1 MVAAVAAP
9 GTFVF
14 LSALVTPWVRRRVPQ
29 HRDACALF
37 FFFAVQVAVVSVAAE
52 ETWMTALILGAAL
65 EGVVL
70 SVWFLPTRESRWRSF
85 ERQFR
90 AWAAERQRD
99 ASRS

>member
-14 LSALVTPWVRRRVPQ
+14 LSALLTPWVRRRVPQ
-29 HRDACALF
+29 HRDACALT
-37 FFFAVQVAVVSVAAE
+37 FFFAVQVAVISVAAKE
-52 ETWMTALILGAAL
+52 PWMTALILGAAL

-70 SVWFLPTRESRWRSF
+70 AAWFLPTRASRWREF

-90 AWAAERQRD
+90 AWAAERQRV
-99 ASRS
+99 SR

>member
-14 LSALVTPWVRRRVPQ
+14 LSALLTPWARRRLPQ

-37 FFFAVQVAVVSVAAE
+37 FFFAVQVAVVSVAAKE
-52 ETWMTALILGAAL
+52 PWMTALILGLAMEAIVLAL
-65 EGVVL
+65 
-70 SVWFLPTRESRWRSF
+70 WFLPTRESRWRDF

-90 AWAAERQRD
+90 AWAADRQRE

>member
-14 LSALVTPWVRRRVPQ
+14 LSALLTPWVRRRLPQ

-37 FFFAVQVAVVSVAAE
+37 FFFAVQVAVVSVAME
-52 ETWMTALILGAAL
+52 EPWMMAVILGAAL

-70 SVWFLPTRESRWRSF
+70 AVWFLPTRASRWREF

-99 ASRS
+99 PSRS